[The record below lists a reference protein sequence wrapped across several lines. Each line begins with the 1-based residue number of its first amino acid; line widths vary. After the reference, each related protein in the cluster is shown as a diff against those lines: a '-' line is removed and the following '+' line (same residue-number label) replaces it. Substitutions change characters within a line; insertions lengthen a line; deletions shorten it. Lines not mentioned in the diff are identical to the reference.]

1 MDNIIK
7 QSIEGRKNAIFNSYE
22 VSDQVMIDKID
33 DLFNRINDF
42 GEKYNDVG
50 TFESE
55 FANSPLNNEYINI
68 FTELAMKGVSNSMP
82 SVGEMVADRVGTEI
96 KNSVLPS
103 RAVRADRRDQAI
115 RNIPIVGDIVDV
127 GQKIDLLNK
136 FRKDK

>member
-1 MDNIIK
+1 
-7 QSIEGRKNAIFNSYE
+7 
-22 VSDQVMIDKID
+22 
-33 DLFNRINDF
+33 
-42 GEKYNDVG
+42 
-50 TFESE
+50 
-55 FANSPLNNEYINI
+55 
-68 FTELAMKGVSNSMP
+68 MKGVSNSMP

-115 RNIPIVGDIVDV
+115 RNIPIVGDIVDA

>member
-103 RAVRADRRDQAI
+103 RAVRVERRNQAI

>member
-22 VSDQVMIDKID
+22 ITDKVMINKID

-115 RNIPIVGDIVDV
+115 RNIPIVGDIVDA

>member
-7 QSIEGRKNAIFNSYE
+7 QSIEGRKNAIFNSNE
-22 VSDQVMIDKID
+22 VTDKVMINKID

-68 FTELAMKGVSNSMP
+68 FTELAMKGVSNSIP

-103 RAVRADRRDQAI
+103 CAVRADRRDQTI
-115 RNIPIVGDIVDV
+115 RNIPIVGDIVDA
-127 GQKIDLLNK
+127 GQKIDLFNK
-136 FRKDK
+136 FRKK